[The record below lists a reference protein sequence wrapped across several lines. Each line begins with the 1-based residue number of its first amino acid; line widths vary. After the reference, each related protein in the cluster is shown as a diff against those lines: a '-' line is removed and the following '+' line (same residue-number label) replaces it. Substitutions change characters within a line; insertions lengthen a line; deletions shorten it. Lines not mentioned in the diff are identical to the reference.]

1 MIGDFINESIFG
13 SLLSSDTQTIGIG
26 GYTAEVRIR
35 DQMTLTSTAPTSY
48 LEDGSFV
55 QDHIINDPISF
66 SLSGEIADII
76 VQSGTNSSPFISPPG
91 IVGEIT
97 GFSLPY
103 TASQQQ
109 VIDTAITSVSNA
121 IDDFEA
127 SSPSDIFGLFQGLAS
142 DGSVSGSFVQFIK
155 SIHAS
160 KTLISIQTA
169 FGTMEN
175 MRITSCTFDQ
185 TDNNWTNY
193 SMSLQEIRFAKIET
207 VAVEETPAKSPT
219 GDASTQTQTAAEKG
233 TVSGTTPSTTQEQSF
248 LSTVLG

>member
-66 SLSGEIADII
+66 SLTGEIADII
-76 VQSGTNSSPFISPPG
+76 IQSGINNNAFVSPLGDIGS
-91 IVGEIT
+91 IT
-97 GFSLPY
+97 GFGTSF

-109 VIDTAITSVSNA
+109 VIDKAITSISDTVDKVNNA
-121 IDDFEA
+121 
-127 SSPSDIFGLFQGLAS
+127 SPNDIFGLFQGLAS

-169 FGTMEN
+169 FGTMDN

-185 TDNNWTNY
+185 VDNNWTNY
-193 SMSLQEIRFAKIET
+193 SMTLQEIRFAKIET
-207 VAVEETPAKSPT
+207 VSVEETPTKTPT

-233 TVSGTTPSTTQEQSF
+233 TVSGSTPNSTQEQSF